1 MSIILQ
7 PGTIQRVKGAAIF
20 VPVIAVFILSRDM
33 AQWLFLAGALVMVWE
48 FCAIMQLSKALQA
61 MLLLDFT
68 LFALPASLFM
78 HMEMLAGSPFLIAML
93 TLGGMVA
100 LFVGAIT
107 RDLAATI
114 FVGLLVLCILSGRNL
129 LGLDGGH
136 HLVLGLGL
144 VVAVCDIAAYFVG
157 RRVGGPRLAPA
168 ISPNKTLSG
177 AAGGMFAAII
187 GSVVLL
193 QLVDAG
199 FETRFTL
206 AYALFAGTVIAV
218 LAQAGD
224 IFESFI
230 KRRRGV
236 KDSGQL
242 IPGHGGFLDRF
253 DGYLLTLPALYICS
267 LVF

>member
-1 MSIILQ
+1 MGIILQ
-7 PGTIQRVKGAAIF
+7 PGTVQRVKGAAMF
-20 VPVIAVFILSRDM
+20 VPVIAAFMLSRDV

-48 FCAIMQLSKALQA
+48 FCAMLQLSKALQA

-68 LFALPASLFM
+68 LFGLPASLFM
-78 HMEMLAGSPFLIAML
+78 HLEMLAGSPLLPAML
-93 TLGGMVA
+93 ALGGMVA
-100 LFVGAIT
+100 LLVGAIT
-107 RDLAATI
+107 RDLAAAV

-129 LGLDGGH
+129 LGQDGGH
-136 HLVLGLGL
+136 HLVLGLGF

-157 RRVGGPRLAPA
+157 RRVGGPRLAPG

-177 AAGGMFAAII
+177 AAGGMFAAVI
-187 GSVVLL
+187 GSVILL

-199 FETRFTL
+199 SETRFT
-206 AYALFAGTVIAV
+206 FAFAMCAGIVIAV

-224 IFESFI
+224 LFESFI

-267 LVF
+267 LAF